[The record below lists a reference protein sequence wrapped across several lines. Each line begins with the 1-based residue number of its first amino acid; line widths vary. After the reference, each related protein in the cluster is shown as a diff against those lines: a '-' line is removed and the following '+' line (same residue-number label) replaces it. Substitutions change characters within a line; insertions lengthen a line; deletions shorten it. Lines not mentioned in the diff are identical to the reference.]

1 MEQTE
6 SKEIVQLRRDVNN
19 LKEIVENLAILLNK
33 RLMNE
38 LYEEAE
44 NIGNGEYLTEEEF
57 SNKHKIKIH

>member
-6 SKEIVQLRRDVNN
+6 EIMKLRRDLNN
-19 LKEIVENLAILLNK
+19 LKEIVETLAILMNK

-44 NIGNGEYLTEEEF
+44 NIEEGEYLTEEDF